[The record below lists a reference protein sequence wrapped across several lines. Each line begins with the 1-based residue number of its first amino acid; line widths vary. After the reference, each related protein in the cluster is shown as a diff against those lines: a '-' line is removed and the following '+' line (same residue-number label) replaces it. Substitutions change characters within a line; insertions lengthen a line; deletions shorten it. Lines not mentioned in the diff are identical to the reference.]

1 MNEKT
6 SLVIM
11 LLEFTSFRFER
22 YQSLQEDGK
31 TNFKYYKPLL
41 PRLSTKDA
49 IIYGSKIRN
58 DLKLGKKID
67 ARKAIFAFESLGATT
82 PTKWTTTDE
91 KLQSH
96 NHLCISLSNHNDN
109 NIGYEVSK
117 CLA

>member
-1 MNEKT
+1 
-6 SLVIM
+6 M

-22 YQSLQEDGK
+22 YKSLQKDGK
-31 TNFKYYKPLL
+31 TNFKYNKPLM

-67 ARKAIFAFESLGATT
+67 ARKAIFAFESLGVTT
-82 PTKWTTTDE
+82 PTKQTTTGE

-96 NHLCISLSNHNDN
+96 NHLCTFLSNQDDN
-109 NIGYEVSK
+109 NIGYKVSK
-117 CLA
+117 CLI